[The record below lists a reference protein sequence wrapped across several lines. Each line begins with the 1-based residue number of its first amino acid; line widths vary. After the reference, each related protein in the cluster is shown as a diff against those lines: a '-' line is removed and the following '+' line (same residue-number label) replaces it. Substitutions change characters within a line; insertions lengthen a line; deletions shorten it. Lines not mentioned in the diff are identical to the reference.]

1 MKSRKP
7 YQFDDMTKDEQTI
20 INQDT
25 LKKAFQEYIEKVQL
39 RRWAVEQ
46 AVKIASSSAVPVD
59 LVRITRFFYSFVSGD
74 LEPQDVGGTV
84 PLPPA

>member
-1 MKSRKP
+1 
-7 YQFDDMTKDEQTI
+7 MTENKTGAQLHDADLQ
-20 INQDT
+20 
-25 LKKAFQEYIEKVQL
+25 LKRAFQEYIEKVQL

-46 AVKIASSSAVPVD
+46 AVKIAVAPGVSID
-59 LVRITRFFYSFVSGD
+59 LIRTTKFFYDFVSGD